1 MRLFLINIFIANT
14 WSREIIFNLNPTKA
28 KKGLLN
34 TFWKKKYEKH
44 EFEKWRTIRTSVGD
58 VGGVLAWVACLHV
71 WRACVGNVLVWVTW
85 VVCLRGWHGLCAS
98 VGGMGGVLA
107 WVACYYYFYCYY
119 WNTILKK
126 EMLNVYFWNKKEIM
140 FPIILNSGLKN
151 EPNVDKYTSIRLT
164 CEYGWICLKQN
175 LKQLY
180 KLSSFYRYI
189 GAFRILPNI

>member
-1 MRLFLINIFIANT
+1 MRLFLINIFVANT
-14 WSREIIFNLNPTKA
+14 WLREIIFNLNPTKA

-34 TFWKKKYEKH
+34 TFWKKIMKN
-44 EFEKWRTIRTSVGD
+44 TSLRN
-58 VGGVLAWVACLHV
+58 GVLFVLVWVTYVECLRG

-85 VVCLRGWHGLCAS
+85 VVYLDGWHGLCAS

-126 EMLNVYFWNKKEIM
+126 EMLNVYFWNKNEIM
-140 FPIILNSGLKN
+140 LQIILNSGLKE
-151 EPNVDKYTSIRLT
+151 EPNVDKYTSICLT
-164 CEYGWICLKQN
+164 CEYGWIYLKQN

-180 KLSSFYRYI
+180 KLSSFDRYI